1 MDLLSLVCSAA
12 LALAADVQA
21 PAGGARPGQA
31 PEGAPAVAP
40 QVDWP
45 AIWRE
50 VAAISALAP
59 ADRTRPE
66 RLRTLAAQPAARDA
80 SARGAL
86 LRATLDRL
94 AGRSAVIAWD
104 LSLTWPYDR
113 EEAWLAAELLPAGPE
128 RERAVIAALGSLSD
142 ADVQPA
148 LGARQVE
155 LAFQVWITAAD
166 AFRFDAAL
174 AIGRNLHA
182 RSRATWSAISLSLSL
197 MRAGLPEEGDQ
208 ILAAQIAAAAQSPA
222 DLAAL
227 WDQRGIAALGAGWER
242 RARTDLGMA
251 LLNGSTDAAV
261 VLARLDLAAG
271 RIDAARLGFRGVLYE
286 NPQSDWARRGWGL
299 SLLPPSALPTA
310 PLQPSW

>member
-1 MDLLSLVCSAA
+1 V
-12 LALAADVQA
+12 
-21 PAGGARPGQA
+21 
-31 PEGAPAVAP
+31 
-40 QVDWP
+40 
-45 AIWRE
+45 
-50 VAAISALAP
+50 
-59 ADRTRPE
+59 
-66 RLRTLAAQPAARDA
+66 
-80 SARGAL
+80 
-86 LRATLDRL
+86 
-94 AGRSAVIAWD
+94 
-104 LSLTWPYDR
+104 
-113 EEAWLAAELLPAGPE
+113 LPAGPE
-128 RERAVIAALGSLSD
+128 RERAVVAALGNLAD
-142 ADVQPA
+142 AAAQPPLA
-148 LGARQVE
+148 KQRLE
-155 LAFQVWITAAD
+155 LAFQTWIEAAN

-182 RSRATWSAISLSLSL
+182 RAHATWSAISLSLSL

-208 ILAAQIAAAAQSPA
+208 VLAAQIAQTIETPA

-251 LLNGSTDAAV
+251 LLNGSTDGAV
-261 VLARLDLAAG
+261 VLARMDLAAG